1 MWTSLGRWGLG
12 GLAAGLVGF
21 LVLLPSPSRADHD
34 QDQHM
39 EEPAPPPRPP
49 EPLLRRYF
57 PDLETGLQSLP
68 PFIRDTNL
76 DLYFRTF
83 YFGRANPDDTE
94 NEAWAIGGWLEYR
107 SGWLYDTLA
116 IGAVGYTSQPL
127 YAPDD
132 RDGTAILAPGQE
144 GITVL
149 GQAYGQLRYKEYALL
164 TGYRQMV
171 NDGYVNPQDN
181 RMLPNTFEG
190 VTLKGVVG
198 PVGYH
203 VGYLWDIKP
212 RNSEDFISMSQ
223 QAGAAGDDEG
233 LLLTSVTLT
242 PWKALNVFLGNYYV
256 PEVFNTGFGK
266 IQYTQPL
273 AGDLALQLGIQF
285 TDQRSIGDERLG
297 DFGTWNVGLGARFLY
312 RGLTVGLA
320 THFTEDDASIRSPY
334 GTWPGY
340 LSMIQTDF
348 NRAGEIAW
356 GIGVKYDFGGTLI
369 PWQAPGLSVFL
380 AYVQGTDREDPAT
393 GSGLPT
399 TREGDLDVIY
409 NVPAVK
415 GLQFRLRN
423 AYVDEGGERVGYQV
437 RLILNYLV
445 DLL

>member
-1 MWTSLGRWGLG
+1 
-12 GLAAGLVGF
+12 
-21 LVLLPSPSRADHD
+21 
-34 QDQHM
+34 
-39 EEPAPPPRPP
+39 
-49 EPLLRRYF
+49 
-57 PDLETGLQSLP
+57 
-68 PFIRDTNL
+68 
-76 DLYFRTF
+76 
-83 YFGRANPDDTE
+83 
-94 NEAWAIGGWLEYR
+94 
-107 SGWLYDTLA
+107 
-116 IGAVGYTSQPL
+116 
-127 YAPDD
+127 
-132 RDGTAILAPGQE
+132 
-144 GITVL
+144 
-149 GQAYGQLRYKEYALL
+149 
-164 TGYRQMV
+164 MV

-273 AGDLALQLGIQF
+273 AGDLAMQLGVQY

-297 DFGTWNVGLGARFLY
+297 DFVTWNVGLGVAASVPGAHGGPGDPLHGGRRLDPVALRHVARIPLDDPDRLRPGRRDSLGH
-312 RGLTVGLA
+312 RGQVRLRRDLDPLA
-320 THFTEDDASIRSPY
+320 GARPERLPRLR
-334 GTWPGY
+334 PG
-340 LSMIQTDF
+340 D
-348 NRAGEIAW
+348 G
-356 GIGVKYDFGGTLI
+356 
-369 PWQAPGLSVFL
+369 PGRPR
-380 AYVQGTDREDPAT
+380 DRERPPDD
-393 GSGLPT
+393 
-399 TREGDLDVIY
+399 REGDLDVIY

-423 AYVDEGGERVGYQV
+423 AYVDEGGDRVGYQV

>member
-1 MWTSLGRWGLG
+1 
-12 GLAAGLVGF
+12 
-21 LVLLPSPSRADHD
+21 
-34 QDQHM
+34 M

-49 EPLLRRYF
+49 DAPAEALFPGSRDGPAGPAAVHPRHQPGPVLPHLLLRPGEPRRF
-57 PDLETGLQSLP
+57 
-68 PFIRDTNL
+68 
-76 DLYFRTF
+76 
-83 YFGRANPDDTE
+83 TE

-212 RNSEDFISMSQ
+212 RNSEDFVSMSQ

-242 PWKALNVFLGNYYV
+242 PWKPLNVFLGNYYV

-266 IQYTQPL
+266 VRVHSS
-273 AGDLALQLGIQF
+273 
-285 TDQRSIGDERLG
+285 RSPATWPCSSASSTPTSGASGDERLG
-297 DFGTWNVGLGARFLY
+297 DFATWNVGLGVRLLY
-312 RGLTVGLA
+312 RGLTVGVA
-320 THFTEDDASIRSPY
+320 THFTDDDASIRTPY

-356 GIGVKYDFGGTLI
+356 GIGVKYDFGGTLD
-369 PWQAPGLSVFL
+369 PL
-380 AYVQGTDREDPAT
+380 AGARPER
-393 GSGLPT
+393 LP
-399 TREGDLDVIY
+399 
-409 NVPAVK
+409 
-415 GLQFRLRN
+415 RLRP
-423 AYVDEGGERVGYQV
+423 GHGP
-437 RLILNYLV
+437 
-445 DLL
+445 